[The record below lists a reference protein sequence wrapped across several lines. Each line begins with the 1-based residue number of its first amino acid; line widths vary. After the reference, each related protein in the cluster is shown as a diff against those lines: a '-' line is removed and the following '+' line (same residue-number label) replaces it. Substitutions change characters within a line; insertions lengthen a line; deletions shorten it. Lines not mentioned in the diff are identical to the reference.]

1 MWSSGVTEIFRIQ
14 KRKKQEQ
21 IARRQEEIKREM
33 DERKKQDEQRRNEK
47 RRSVSRHS
55 NREEPP
61 VPTPPLLQR
70 SSSPPIPTMRGRG
83 EEADQAGEVGGTR
96 PPSPGVVDTLQ
107 SMRQNIERRR
117 ESLQY
122 EEDRL
127 GGEWSGLAEL

>member
-1 MWSSGVTEIFRIQ
+1 MDE
-14 KRKKQEQ
+14 KKKQE
-21 IARRQEEIKREM
+21 
-33 DERKKQDEQRRNEK
+33 EQRRNEK
-47 RRSVSRHS
+47 RRSLSRHS

-61 VPTPPLLQR
+61 PPPPHLQR

-96 PPSPGVVDTLQ
+96 PPSPGVVDTLH
-107 SMRQNIERRR
+107 SLRQNIERRR

-122 EEDRL
+122 EEERL